1 MPKVIR
7 LNDPTSHGGQ
17 VVSVTAT
24 WFTVDGI
31 AVARVGDLCSC
42 PIPGHAA
49 CTVAEGDPHPPST
62 VSQLPT
68 MAIKPAAAQRCN
80 RPSATSAT
88 AKPAAA
94 GQTFVH
100 GKV

>member
-31 AVARVGDLCSC
+31 AVARVGDLCTC
-42 PIPGHAA
+42 PTPGHAA
-49 CTVAEGDPHPPST
+49 CTVAEGDPHHTIDGIAVAYDGHKTSCGATLQST
-62 VSQLPT
+62 IGNFS
-68 MAIKPAAAQRCN
+68 N
-80 RPSATSAT
+80 S
-88 AKPAAA
+88 
-94 GQTFVH
+94 
-100 GKV
+100 